1 MPAAA
6 SSTPNL
12 GWPSPAGQDVEA
24 KGICVLGTSSGPVAW
39 PSLGDGWCGTVGDRM
54 TKRKHLKRRV
64 RERSAKT
71 GESYAAALRHLRTRN
86 KERHMSTPETDLLI
100 SCSFCSKTNK
110 MVKKLIAGPG
120 VYICD
125 ECIGLCDDI
134 LAEEEVGQPAP
145 SLDDSPVERLLS
157 ILGEMATTTKSME
170 ANLARWAKRLQA
182 RGASVN
188 AIARAVGVSDDEAR
202 QRFEL

>member
-1 MPAAA
+1 
-6 SSTPNL
+6 
-12 GWPSPAGQDVEA
+12 
-24 KGICVLGTSSGPVAW
+24 
-39 PSLGDGWCGTVGDRM
+39 M

-86 KERHMSTPETDLLI
+86 KESPMSDTEILI

-125 ECIGLCDDI
+125 DCIRLCNEI
-134 LAEEEVGQPAP
+134 LVGEGVENEPAP
-145 SLDDSPVERLLS
+145 SLDDSPIERLLS
-157 ILGEMATTTKSME
+157 ILGEMANTTRSME
-170 ANLARWAKRLQA
+170 ANLTRWAKRLHA

-188 AIARAVGVSDDEAR
+188 AIARAVGVPDDQAR
-202 QRFEL
+202 QRFDL